1 MANDVIRILPIGAE
15 VQPGGGTHFRVW
27 APASPTAA
35 VELYSATGTRERC
48 TPLQAEKEGYFA
60 GLVPEAAAGALYKIK
75 LATGS
80 FPDPASRFQPEG
92 PHGPSQIVAATGF
105 TWTDQGWRGAPPQG
119 QVIYELHLGTFTR
132 EGTWRAAMAQ
142 LPELKDLG
150 ITMVEIMPIADFP
163 GQFGWG
169 YDGVNMFAPC
179 RLYGPPDDVRAFVDR
194 AHALGL
200 MVILDVVY
208 NHLGPDGNYLRQF
221 SPDYFSTAHANEWG
235 EALNFDREPLRPPRE
250 YFVSNARY
258 WIAEYH
264 FDGLRL
270 DATQQIFDDSP
281 RHLVAEIA
289 EAARAAAGERTIYL
303 VAENERQE
311 ALQVRAPNA
320 GGFGLDG
327 IWNDDWHHSAQV
339 AAGGRNEA
347 YYRDYQGTARELLA
361 ALKHGF
367 LYQGQWYSWQRQRRG
382 TPSLD
387 LAPHQ
392 FVIFLQN
399 HDQVSNSMHGHR
411 VHELASPGVYRALTA
426 LTLLAPQTPM
436 LFQGQ
441 EFAAS
446 TPFLYFADHQPELAA
461 LVRKGRHQFLRQF
474 PSTDNPE
481 AAAQLADPASRATFA
496 ACILDLEERT
506 KHRAAYQ
513 LHRDLLRLRRDDRTI
528 ANPARFDGA
537 VLNDRAL
544 VLRYFSATGDDRLL
558 LVNLGPDLHFTPCPE
573 PLLAPIASAGWR
585 VLWTT
590 EDVAYGGHAI
600 APPDTDAG
608 WLIPGPAAVLLA
620 PDHER
625 RQPIHAKLSE
635 KD

>member
-1 MANDVIRILPIGAE
+1 MANDVKRFLPIGAE

-27 APASPTAA
+27 APASPIAA
-35 VELYSATGTRERC
+35 IQLFS
-48 TPLQAEKEGYFA
+48 TPRQPGRGFPLEPEKDGYFA
-60 GLVPEAAAGALYKIK
+60 GLVPEAGRGALYKIQ
-75 LATGS
+75 LGS
-80 FPDPASRFQPEG
+80 GTFPDPASRYQPDG
-92 PHGPSQIVAATGF
+92 PHGPSQIVSPGDF
-105 TWTDQGWRGAPPQG
+105 HWTDQAWRGAPPRG

-132 EGTWRAAMAQ
+132 EGTWRAAMAE

-150 ITMVEIMPIADFP
+150 ITLIEVMPIADFP
-163 GQFGWG
+163 GRFGWG
-169 YDGVNMFAPC
+169 YDGVNLFAPS
-179 RLYGPPDDVRAFVDR
+179 RLYGSPDDVRAFVDR
-194 AHALGL
+194 AHELGL
-200 MVILDVVY
+200 MIILDVVY

-221 SPDYFSTAHANEWG
+221 SPDYFSTVHANEWG
-235 EALNFDREPLRPPRE
+235 EALNFDREPTGPPRE
-250 YFVSNARY
+250 YFLSNARY
-258 WIAEYH
+258 WIAEFH

-270 DATQQIFDDSP
+270 DATQQIYDDSP
-281 RHLVAEIA
+281 RHLVADIA
-289 EAARAAAGERTIYL
+289 AAARAAAGERTIYL

-311 ALQVRAPNA
+311 ALQVRAPQA
-320 GGFGLDG
+320 GGFGLDA

-392 FVIFLQN
+392 FVVFLQN

-411 VHELASPGVYRALTA
+411 VHELSSPGIYRTLTA
-426 LTLLAPQTPM
+426 VTLLAPQTPM

-446 TPFLYFADHQPELAA
+446 APFLYFADHGPELAE

-474 PSTDNPE
+474 PSIDTPQSSK
-481 AAAQLADPASRATFA
+481 QLADPADRATFER
-496 ACILDLEERT
+496 CILDLGERT
-506 KHRAAYQ
+506 SHHAIYQ
-513 LHRDLLRLRRDDRTI
+513 LHRDLLHLRRDDRTL

-537 VLNDRAL
+537 VLNDRAF

-558 LVNLGPDLHFTPCPE
+558 LINLGPDLHFTPCPE
-573 PLLAPIASAGWR
+573 PLLAPIAGAGWR
-585 VLWTT
+585 VHWTS
-590 EDVAYGGHAI
+590 EDIAYGGHGI
-600 APPDTDAG
+600 AAPDTDAG
-608 WLIPGPAAVLLA
+608 WLIPGPAAVLLS
-620 PDHER
+620 PDHEC
-625 RQPIHAKLSE
+625 RQPAHAKLSE